1 MVGDNGH
8 SAFPCIPRKASAVSD
23 QGERREFVV
32 AIGRAIAARRKA
44 LGMTQEKLSEQAD
57 ITQATLSNIER
68 GAVMPGLDRLA
79 QIAELLDCRLA
90 DLFTETGT
98 APMDRAVRICQ
109 KISRLNPAQQEA
121 LERMIDDAVAIAD
134 HAAPSKAAKRRSRD
148 RG

>member
-1 MVGDNGH
+1 M
-8 SAFPCIPRKASAVSD
+8 SD
-23 QGERREFVV
+23 LGERREFVV

-79 QIAELLDCRLA
+79 QIAELLNCRLA

-98 APMDRAVRICQ
+98 APMDRAIRICQ

-134 HAAPSKAAKRRSRD
+134 HAAPSKATKRRPRD
-148 RG
+148 RA